1 MFTLFWLLII
11 TGSIIFYREHLPEDI
26 KDSNAVRK
34 DLKPKHFLIGT
45 LSIISVLATGTLL
58 IRYIPG
64 MQFGWLTWLA
74 SQASET
80 QTGQTVESSPFLW
93 VTIVIL
99 ILIFSIVLPKFAF
112 LEEEKFRKPYVW
124 ATKPIQLVQAL
135 KFGIAHLIMGI
146 PIGAALALSIG
157 GVFFTETAT
166 RTAKKELNASLAKV
180 PQHCTHDETI
190 THVDKSIQ
198 NAETQAIWQSTLVHT
213 AHNYIAMSLC
223 LLLSIMLIFV
233 QN

>member
-26 KDSNAVRK
+26 KDSNAIRK

-64 MQFGWLTWLA
+64 MQFGWLTWIA

-93 VTIVIL
+93 ATTIIL

-124 ATKPIQLVQAL
+124 ATKPMQFMQAL

-146 PIGAALALSIG
+146 PIGAALALSVG

-166 RTAKKELNASLAKV
+166 RAAKKELNTALIEIS
-180 PQHCTHDETI
+180 QHHSHDETI
-190 THVDKSIQ
+190 AHADKSIQ
-198 NAETQAIWQSTLVHT
+198 DAETQGIWQSTLVHT

-223 LLLSIMLIFV
+223 LLLSLMLIFV
-233 QN
+233 SN